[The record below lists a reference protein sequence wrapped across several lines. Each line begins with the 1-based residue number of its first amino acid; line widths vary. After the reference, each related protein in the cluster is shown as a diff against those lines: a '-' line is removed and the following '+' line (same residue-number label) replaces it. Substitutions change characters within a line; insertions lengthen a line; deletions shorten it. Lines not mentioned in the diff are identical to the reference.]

1 MTALNVRDLIIRSQD
16 LNAERCRITSATAH
30 HGSDLGQW
38 GSHRAA
44 LIAAINLLNGTES
57 ALKVTLSCPQSEL

>member
-1 MTALNVRDLIIRSQD
+1 MNALSVRDLITRSQE
-16 LNAERCRITSATAH
+16 LNAKRYKITSATAH

-57 ALKVTLSCPQSEL
+57 ALKVTLSCPSSEL

>member
-1 MTALNVRDLIIRSQD
+1 MTALSVRDLITRSHD
-16 LNAERCRITSATAH
+16 LNAQRYSITSPTAQ
-30 HGSDLGQW
+30 HGSDLGRW
-38 GSHRAA
+38 GSERAA